1 MLVGGGCPLAGV
13 GALAGGGRRAPGAAP
28 SPLLALLGRS
38 LLRSLSRA
46 RLATRRLRALGS
58 LGSLSPFF
66 ARGGF
71 RPRAA
76 YGCLP
81 PGGRLSLAPW
91 VHASSALRAPK
102 ARLRAPRYKK
112 V

>member
-13 GALAGGGRRAPGAAP
+13 GALAGGLPRAPGAAP
-28 SPLLALLGRS
+28 SPLLVRLVRS
-38 LLRSLSRA
+38 LLLSPSCS
-46 RLATRRLRALGS
+46 RLAALRLRALGS
-58 LGSLSPFF
+58 FGSLPLSFS
-66 ARGGF
+66 RCGF

-76 YGCLP
+76 DCCMP

-102 ARLRAPRYKK
+102 ARLRAPGYKK